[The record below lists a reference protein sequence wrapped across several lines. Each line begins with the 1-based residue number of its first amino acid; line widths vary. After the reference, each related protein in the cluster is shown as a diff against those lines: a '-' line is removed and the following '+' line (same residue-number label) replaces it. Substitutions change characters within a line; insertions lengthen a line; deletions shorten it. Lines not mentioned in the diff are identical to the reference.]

1 MSESWNSTNREF
13 NALIKQLFH
22 ADDWQKRAEAARE
35 LGLMR
40 DGRAVNLLCRALRS
54 EKDMMVQN
62 RIIEAMGRIGDGR
75 ATMRI
80 IEKLEG
86 IINQGNI
93 DKYRIIYIIESLVKI
108 KDKRALS
115 YIGRFLSSNDKD
127 IKNLAE
133 EAFDVIEPNWRE
145 IIEQERKNLSIEEIF
160 RKRI

>member
-62 RIIEAMGRIGDGR
+62 RIIEALGRIGDGR

-80 IEKLEG
+80 IEKLEEN
-86 IINQGNI
+86 INQGNI

-115 YIGRFLSSNDKD
+115 DIGRFLSSNDKD
-127 IKNLAE
+127 IKNIAE

>member
-1 MSESWNSTNREF
+1 MSESWHSKNREF

-54 EKDMMVQN
+54 EKDMMVEN
-62 RIIEAMGRIGDGR
+62 RIIEAMGRIGNGR

-80 IEKLEG
+80 IEKLEE
-86 IINQGNI
+86 NGNI

-127 IKNLAE
+127 IKNLTE

-145 IIEQERKNLSIEEIF
+145 IIEQERKNDKKTYPQQSSQ
-160 RKRI
+160 